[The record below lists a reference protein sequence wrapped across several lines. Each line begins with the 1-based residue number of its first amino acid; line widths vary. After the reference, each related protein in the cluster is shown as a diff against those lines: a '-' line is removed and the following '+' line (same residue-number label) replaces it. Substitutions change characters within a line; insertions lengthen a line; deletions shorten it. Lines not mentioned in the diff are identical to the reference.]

1 MKSIIVGTAG
11 HIDHGKTA
19 LVKALTG
26 IDADRLEEEKRR
38 GITIDLGFAHMDL
51 EAAGDFAA
59 SIPGKSDAKGNDA
72 AKKSETLR
80 IGFVDVPGHER
91 FVRNML
97 AGVGGIDLVL
107 LVIAADEGV
116 KPQTREHFDIL
127 QLLGVRR
134 GITVLTKSDTVDA
147 ETLEVVRIEVQD
159 FLRGT
164 FLDNPTSESSG
175 ALDRPGAGDEKSIV
189 AVSSLTGA
197 GLDELKRALVAVAD
211 EVTAR
216 DSEALVR
223 LPIDRVFTMKGFGT
237 VVTGT
242 LVAGTI
248 RPEDELEV
256 FPTARRV
263 RVRGVQVHG
272 QAADAAVAGQRTA
285 LNLAGASTEDLARG
299 MTLAAPETLKAT
311 RVVDVKMRLL
321 ASAPRALKD
330 GARVHFH
337 SYTMETV
344 GEVLLY
350 ESREVNLSAHDS
362 RVKTPTSRAKDARE
376 MGRPASRDSKIN
388 LPTLAA
394 KRAAR
399 MGHPHPSQR
408 PQLFP
413 GGETFAQIRLAEAAL
428 LLPGD
433 RFILRQFS
441 PVVTIGGGVVLDA
454 APMFA
459 PKEVRK
465 MERAA
470 GAEIPVFA
478 LSMEILEEF
487 ERHGAI
493 LTLRVT
499 RRGKRGLTLA
509 EAAAETGWGRD
520 EVKKVAGEL
529 TGSGMLVRFQE
540 RLFAEG
546 EFELAQASVL
556 DAVTRFHEKDPLKA
570 GMAKG
575 EMLEE
580 LVGAW
585 EMAPELFEAALANL
599 ARAKKLELAN
609 ELVRLP
615 GRGVVMKDEEVESKK
630 KIEQAFATAG
640 LKVPALQEV
649 MAGLKIDK
657 ARAQKIVTL
666 LLRER
671 VLVKVSDELVFH
683 RGALEQLRRDLAGYK
698 TKSAKID
705 VAKFKE
711 LTGVTRKYAIPLLE
725 YLDRERVTRRVG
737 DVREIL

>member
-51 EAAGDFAA
+51 PAANDGAA
-59 SIPGKSDAKGNDA
+59 SDA
-72 AKKSETLR
+72 AKDLAKSDPARNDLTRKAETLR

-107 LVIAADEGV
+107 LVIAADESI

-147 ETLEVVRIEVQD
+147 ETLEVVRLEVQE

-164 FLDNPTSESSG
+164 FLDEPKADNSKADNRKS
-175 ALDRPGAGDEKSIV
+175 LDPAGFDAAQSFEKSQSIV

-197 GLDELKRALVAVAD
+197 GLEELKQALVAAAG
-211 EVTAR
+211 EVKAR
-216 DSEALVR
+216 DSGALVR

-256 FPTARRV
+256 FPTGRQV

-272 QAADAAVAGQRTA
+272 QATDAALAGQRTA

-299 MTLAAPETLKAT
+299 MTLAPPETLRTT

-344 GEVLLY
+344 GEVRLY
-350 ESREVNLSAHDS
+350 ESREVDPTVLDS
-362 RVKTPTSRAKDARE
+362 EVKT
-376 MGRPASRDSKIN
+376 
-388 LPTLAA
+388 PTLAA
-394 KRAAR
+394 KNAVG
-399 MGHPHPSQR
+399 MGHPGAAGR
-408 PQLFP
+408 AQLFP
-413 GGETFAQIRLAEAAL
+413 GAEGFAQVRLAEAAL

-441 PVVTIGGGVVLDA
+441 PVVTIGGGVVVDA
-454 APMFA
+454 APMID
-459 PKEVRK
+459 PKGVRK
-465 MERAA
+465 LEKAA
-470 GAEIPVFA
+470 GAAIPAFTQM
-478 LSMEILEEF
+478 MEAF
-487 ERHGAI
+487 GSGRGGSI
-493 LTLRVT
+493 LTGRVT
-499 RRGKRGLTLA
+499 RRGMRGLTLA
-509 EAAAETGWGRD
+509 EAVAETGRRRA
-520 EVKKVAGEL
+520 EIVETAGALIEDRL
-529 TGSGMLVRFQE
+529 LVRFQD
-540 RLFAEG
+540 RLFAQH
-546 EFELAQASVL
+546 EFELAQAGVL
-556 DAVTRFHEKDPLKA
+556 EAVSGFHKENPLSA
-570 GMAKG
+570 GMSKG
-575 EMLEE
+575 EIQDE
-580 LVGAW
+580 LQRAL
-585 EMAPELFEAALANL
+585 EMAPELFAAAVESL
-599 ARAKKLELAN
+599 ARAKKLELVH

-615 GRGVVMKDEEVESKK
+615 GRGVVMKDEEAESKK
-630 KIEQAFATAG
+630 TIEEAFAGAG

-649 MAGLKIDK
+649 IAGLKIDK
-657 ARAQKIVTL
+657 GRAQKIVTL
-666 LLRER
+666 LLRDR
-671 VLVKVSDELVFH
+671 VLVKISEELVFH
-683 RGALEQLRRDLAGYK
+683 HGALEQLRRELAGYK

-711 LTGVTRKYAIPLLE
+711 LTGVSRKYAIPLLE